1 MSFIAILI
9 SIFIELGLKQLE
21 DWRRFGW
28 FEQLTDWILLQM
40 KNTRA
45 QEGPLT
51 LIAVLAPV
59 VLVTWLIAAVLSG
72 VWVVFAFIFSVL
84 ILTVTLG
91 PHDPLRITQE
101 YLAALDQNDEEA
113 AAAHIKTLLGSTSDD
128 DLAVTVQ
135 NMKETLFIKL
145 VTHILGVFFWFVIL
159 GPLGA
164 VLFRAN
170 CLLRARFAGA
180 NNGFTNAIEE
190 LHKILIW
197 IPARLAVIGYAVTGS
212 FVHTLESVSQLSDLW
227 TMDSEKLLIECGLG
241 AISPADETKD
251 NEPDIHGLH
260 LALALV
266 KRTVLA
272 WLTVLGLLVITG
284 WLS

>member
-40 KNTRA
+40 QKTRV
-45 QEGPLT
+45 QEGPVT

-59 VLVTWLIAAVLSG
+59 VLATWLIAAVLSG

-84 ILTVTLG
+84 ILTLTLG

-101 YLAALDQNDEEA
+101 YLSALEQNDNDA
-113 AAAHIKTLLGSTSDD
+113 AAAHATTLLGRTADG

-135 NMKETLFIKL
+135 NMKETLFITL

-159 GPLGA
+159 GPVGA

-180 NNGFTNAIEE
+180 NNGLVAAIEE
-190 LHKILIW
+190 LHRILIW
-197 IPARLAVIGYAVTGS
+197 VPARLAVIGYAITGS
-212 FVHTLESVSQLSDLW
+212 FVHTLESVSQVSDLW
-227 TMDSEKLLIECGLG
+227 KMDSEKLLIECGLG
-241 AISPADETKD
+241 AISLADESKE
-251 NEPDIHGLH
+251 NEPDVHGLQM
-260 LALALV
+260 ALALV

-272 WLTVLGLLVITG
+272 WLTALGLLVITG